1 MIYVLIPYVWVLKP
15 FYISLSA
22 YWYPEGGHLELKASD
37 DSNQR
42 NTVWIHKKASAI
54 HMEYGAAWERF

>member
-1 MIYVLIPYVWVLKP
+1 MCLYFIPYVWVLKP

-22 YWYPEGGHLELKASD
+22 YWYPEGGHFELKASD

-42 NTVWIHKKASAI
+42 NTV
-54 HMEYGAAWERF
+54 